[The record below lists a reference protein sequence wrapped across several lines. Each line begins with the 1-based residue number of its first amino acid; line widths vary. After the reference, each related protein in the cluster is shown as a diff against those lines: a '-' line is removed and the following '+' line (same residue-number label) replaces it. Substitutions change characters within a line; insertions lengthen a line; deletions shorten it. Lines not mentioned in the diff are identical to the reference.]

1 MGISKLLTMSDTKL
15 DFSTSRTVIRDS
27 WKNTVRQ
34 FRLTITR
41 ARIESSPAE
50 KVLLYFAVGAS
61 LFISLFPFYLMTVA
75 SFAPRRFLYKTPPEI
90 IPKELTLESIRVILI
105 AESFP
110 FIRYLFNSAFI
121 GVTAATLAVTI
132 SILGAYSFA
141 RLEYRGRGI
150 FARGVLVAYMFAGIV
165 FVVPLFQMIVWA
177 GWVDSYVG
185 VIGVHFVFMIP
196 LGLYLLGNFFRSIPR
211 EIEEAAMI
219 DGYSR
224 FEVLLYIII
233 PMSMPAIVA
242 VFLYTFLLS
251 WNEYLYASIFIR
263 SSELF
268 TLPLGIERLPQSF
281 DQAWGQVMAASL
293 LTTLPVFIMFIYLEK
308 YMLTGL
314 KFGSM
319 D

>member
-1 MGISKLLTMSDTKL
+1 MSDREL
-15 DFSTSRTVIRDS
+15 DLSASRTVIRDS

-34 FRLTITR
+34 FQLTITR
-41 ARIESSPAE
+41 ARIESSLVE
-50 KVLLYFAVGAS
+50 KTILYLAVGFS

-75 SFAPRRFLYKTPPEI
+75 SFTPRKFLYKTPPEI
-90 IPKELTLESIRVILI
+90 VPTEFTLESIQVVLI

-110 FIRYLFNSAFI
+110 FVQYFLNSAFV
-121 GVTAATLAVTI
+121 GLTAAILAVTI
-132 SILGAYSFA
+132 SIFGAYSFA

-165 FVVPLFQMIVWA
+165 FVVPLFQMVVWA
-177 GWVDSYVG
+177 GVVNSHVG

-196 LGLYLLGNFFRSIPR
+196 LGLYLLGNFFRSIPK

-251 WNEYLYASIFIR
+251 WNEYLYASIFLN

-293 LTTLPVFIMFIYLEK
+293 LTTLPVFVMFLYLEK